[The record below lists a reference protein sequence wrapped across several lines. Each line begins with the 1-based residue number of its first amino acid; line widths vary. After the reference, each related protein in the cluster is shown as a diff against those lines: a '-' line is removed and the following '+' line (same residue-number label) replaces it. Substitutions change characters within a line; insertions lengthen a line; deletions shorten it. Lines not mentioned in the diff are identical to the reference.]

1 MLFVSPYDSGMEI
14 TVKIKELYPDVITED
29 LNYEYKAVLNPE
41 NPIKWAKTIIGYAND
56 KGGTLFVGVSND
68 GEAFGINLDEIDRTK
83 LLISRIND
91 RHIFPHVKVTYMMRS
106 VDAEAEHFVLAVNV
120 APAESVIRYRE
131 GDYNETVYVKGD
143 GNATPATPEE
153 IISLSKRKF
162 GVDNET
168 SEIEYQE
175 KYWSEYIELCKEYR
189 RDRSVPSMK
198 ELQNE
203 EIISIDGYAKSGFI
217 MFSDGYD
224 KDDTMICCRL
234 WKGKN
239 KTGIVLDSSRLRG
252 SLAKVFAEAL
262 NFIERNTKTGWIKTE
277 NGGRDEVRSYPKEA
291 IREALVNAI
300 AHRDYSISGT
310 QIDVDIY
317 SDRIEIV
324 SPGSW
329 LLPKDYNAYPAG
341 SIPSIR
347 RNSIIAACLDVAN
360 LMERGGTGFQ
370 TMIEAYRNCP
380 ENIQPVV
387 SIYPGFLNLRLFDRL
402 YNDEAIEL
410 DLEGLTNAEKIIA
423 ILKTEGPKSV
433 KELQEI
439 TKYRSRSQ
447 FLKDVINPL
456 MKSGDIYRDGKPK
469 SPTSLIKIK
478 NGL

>member
-1 MLFVSPYDSGMEI
+1 M
-14 TVKIKELYPDVITED
+14 KIKELYPDVVTED
-29 LNYEYKAVLNPE
+29 LNYEYKAVLNPD

-56 KGGTLFVGVSND
+56 KGGTLFVGVSNE
-68 GEAFGINLDEIDRTK
+68 GEAFGINLEEIDKTK
-83 LLISRIND
+83 LLIARIND

-106 VDAEAEHFVLAVNV
+106 VDDNAERFVLAVKV
-120 APAESVIRYRE
+120 APGESVIRYRE

-153 IISLSKRKF
+153 IISLSKRKY

-168 SEIEYQE
+168 SVIEYHE
-175 KYWSEYIELCKEYR
+175 KYWTEYIDICKRYR
-189 RDRSVPSMK
+189 QDQSVPSVK

-203 EIISIDGYAKSGFI
+203 EIVSKDGFAKSGFI

-239 KTGIVLDSSRLRG
+239 KTGVVLDSSRLRG
-252 SLAKVFAEAL
+252 SLAKVFVDAL
-262 NFIERNTKTGWIKTE
+262 NFIERNTKTGWFKTE
-277 NGGRDEVRSYPKEA
+277 NGGREEVRSYPKEA

-300 AHRDYSISGT
+300 AHRDYSIFGT

-329 LLPKDYNAYPAG
+329 LLPKDYDEYPAG

-370 TMIEAYRNCP
+370 TMIEAYKRSP
-380 ENIQPVV
+380 QELQPVV
-387 SIYPGFLNLRLFDRL
+387 SIHPGFLNLRLFDRL
-402 YNDEAIEL
+402 YRDEAVEIAL
-410 DLEGLTNAEKIIA
+410 DDLTDAEKVIA
-423 ILKTEGPKSV
+423 ILRMEGPKSV
-433 KELQEI
+433 KNLQDVMD
-439 TKYRSRSQ
+439 YHSRSK

-456 MKSGDIYRDGKPK
+456 IETGYIYRDGKAK
-469 SPTSLIKIK
+469 SPTALIKIK
-478 NGL
+478 RT

>member
-1 MLFVSPYDSGMEI
+1 M
-14 TVKIKELYPDVITED
+14 KIKDLYPDVISED
-29 LNYEYKAVLNPE
+29 LNYEYKAVLNPD

-56 KGGTLFVGVSND
+56 KGGTMFVGVSND
-68 GEAFGINLDEIDRTK
+68 GEAFGIGLGEIDKTK

-91 RHIFPHVKVTYMMRS
+91 RNIFPHVKITYMMRS
-106 VDAEAEHFVLAVNV
+106 VDDNAERFVLAVKV

-153 IISLSKRKF
+153 IISLSKRKY

-168 SEIEYQE
+168 SEIEYCV
-175 KYWSEYIELCKEYR
+175 KYWTEYIDLCKRYR
-189 RDRSVPSMK
+189 QDQSVPSVK

-203 EIISIDGYAKSGFI
+203 EIVSKDGYAKSGFI
-217 MFSDGYD
+217 MFSDDYD
-224 KDDTMICCRL
+224 RDDTMICCRL

-239 KTGIVLDSSRLRG
+239 KTGVVLDSSRLRG
-252 SLAKVFAEAL
+252 SLARVFVDAL
-262 NFIERNTKTGWIKTE
+262 NFIERNTKTGWHKTE
-277 NGGRDEVRSYPKEA
+277 NGGREEVRSYPKEA

-300 AHRDYSISGT
+300 AHRDYSIAGT

-329 LLPKDYNAYPAG
+329 LLPKDYYEYPLG

-370 TMIEAYRNCP
+370 TMIEVYKKSP
-380 ENIQPVV
+380 EKIQPVI
-387 SIYPGFLNLRLFDRL
+387 SIYPGFLNLRLYDML
-402 YNDEAIEL
+402 YSEEVIEL
-410 DLEGLTNAEKIIA
+410 DLEGLSNAEKVIS
-423 ILKTEGPKSV
+423 ILNIEGSKSV
-433 KELQEI
+433 KELQERI
-439 TKYRSRSQ
+439 NYRSRSQ

-456 MKSGDIYRDGKPK
+456 IESGDIYRDGKPK
-469 SPTSLIKIK
+469 SPTSRIKIK
-478 NGL
+478 K

>member
-1 MLFVSPYDSGMEI
+1 MENNVGVMLGNVLAM
-14 TVKIKELYPDVITED
+14 
-29 LNYEYKAVLNPE
+29 LNPD
-41 NPIKWAKTIIGYAND
+41 NPIKWAKTIIGFAND
-56 KGGTLFVGVSND
+56 KGGTIFVGVSND
-68 GEAFGINLDEIDRTK
+68 GDAFGIDLEEIDKTK
-83 LLISRIND
+83 LLVSRIND
-91 RHIFPHVKVTYMMRS
+91 RHIFPHVKVSYMMRS
-106 VDAEAEHFVLAVNV
+106 VDEEAEHFVLAINV

-131 GDYNETVYVKGD
+131 GDYNEKVFVKGD

-168 SEIEYQE
+168 SEHKYKDEDWLEYVA
-175 KYWSEYIELCKEYR
+175 LCKEYR
-189 RDRSVPSMK
+189 RDGSIPSVK

-203 EIISIDGYAKSGFI
+203 EIVSKDGFAKSGFV
-217 MFSDGYD
+217 MFSDVYD
-224 KDDTMICCRL
+224 GDDTMICCRL

-239 KTGIVLDSSRLRG
+239 KTGVVLDSSRLKG
-252 SLAKVFAEAL
+252 SLARVFVDAL
-262 NFIERNTKTGWIKTE
+262 NFIERNTKTGWHKTE
-277 NGGRDEVRSYPKEA
+277 NGGREEVRSYPKEA

-329 LLPKDYNAYPAG
+329 LLPKEYNEYPAG

-370 TMIEAYRNCP
+370 TMIESYKNSP
-380 ENIQPVV
+380 EDVQPVV

-402 YNDEAIEL
+402 YNGEAIEI
-410 DLEGLTNAEKIIA
+410 DLEELTDKEKVIA
-423 ILKTEGPKSV
+423 LLRIGGPKPV
-433 KELQEI
+433 KELQE
-439 TKYRSRSQ
+439 TMKYRSRSQ
-447 FLKDVINPL
+447 FLKGVLNP
-456 MKSGDIYRDGKPK
+456 MIESGEIYRDGKPK
-469 SPTSLIKIK
+469 SPTSLIK
-478 NGL
+478 LRM